1 MFELITIILK
11 YHKTAEKLTS
21 TLTRGPSRQG
31 SSPGPAAWRQPRALL
46 WAAVGA
52 VGLAFLIALEI
63 AARRYGERGP
73 ITDQAREVI
82 FAPKSGTVLYVSMA
96 LMMVVLTWRQR
107 FIALGAAIGIDVV
120 FWLVRWAAGA
130 QMMVGNGALWVT
142 LACGVIAVTRRTGR
156 DRALLLKG
164 VGLALLL
171 VAGRKTGY
179 TWLLITSET
188 RPTVLDQYVAAADRA
203 LGDPS
208 WVVGRIVEATGPV
221 GAHVLDWVYVQLAVA
236 AVVVALYQ
244 LRNVAVERRFPGHHL
259 VRTFLVIGLLGPGIY
274 MIFPVVGPVF
284 VYGAD
289 GAQWAVAHLWP
300 DTPPSVGT
308 PQPMPFDGVTPRNC
322 MPSLHTA
329 WATAIF
335 THSLKGP
342 WALRCLGAFWLIA
355 TLGATLGFG
364 YHYGAD
370 IIAGVVFTLTIE
382 TALRALDRGW
392 DRPAVHMVVHGTAV
406 FTAFL
411 VSYRYLSVEM
421 AEHPWV
427 FGPLLVLATVSV
439 IYGYVR
445 TTRRWDRK
453 PASVHL
459 PEPRREPRPE
469 LVESGAADVVAA
481 ERAGQ
486 N

>member
-1 MFELITIILK
+1 M
-11 YHKTAEKLTS
+11 S
-21 TLTRGPSRQG
+21 
-31 SSPGPAAWRQPRALL
+31 
-46 WAAVGA
+46 A
-52 VGLAFLIALEI
+52 VGLAFLVALEI
-63 AARRYGERGP
+63 TARRYGERGP
-73 ITDQAREVI
+73 ITDQAREVV

-107 FIALGAAIGIDVV
+107 FIAIGAAIGIDVV
-120 FWLVRWAAGA
+120 FWLVRWAVGA

-142 LACGVIAVTRRTGR
+142 LACGVIAFTHRTGR

-171 VAGRKTGY
+171 VTGRKTGY

-208 WVVGRIVEATGPV
+208 WVVGRMVEATGPV

-289 GAQWAVAHLWP
+289 GAQWAIADLWP
-300 DTPPSVGT
+300 ETPPPVGT
-308 PQPMPFDGVTPRNC
+308 PQPMPFDGFTPRNC

-335 THSLKGP
+335 IHSLKGP
-342 WALRCLGAFWLIA
+342 WALRCLGTFWLIA

-382 TALRALDRGW
+382 LALRALDRGW
-392 DRPAVHMVVHGTAV
+392 DRQGIQMVAYGTAV
-406 FTAFL
+406 FVAFL
-411 VSYRYLSVEM
+411 VSYRYLPVQM
-421 AEHPWV
+421 AEHPWAY
-427 FGPLLVLATVSV
+427 GPLLVLATASV

-445 TTRRWDRK
+445 TTRLWDRT
-453 PASVHL
+453 PVSVRL
-459 PEPRREPRPE
+459 PQPRREPQPE
-469 LVESGAADVVAA
+469 PVEPGGLGGVGGVGVVAA
-481 ERAGQ
+481 DRAGQ
-486 N
+486 S